1 MLKVMPHFSHQA
13 SLPMSSAKVPS
24 TSLRWAIALALGLG
38 LAACSD
44 KPEPAAPATAA
55 AAAAEAAV
63 GQAAEQQAAALAAL
77 GADELKARGRQ
88 ALREQRIYAPAGNNA
103 MEYYIALRKKSEKPD
118 ASAESALMDLQPYAV
133 IAAEQAI
140 GRADF
145 LEAERLRLL
154 IQSADPQAPSLNR
167 IADAIAKGKA
177 AAAAQPA
184 VVEETRT
191 PAQIAAEEATLKK
204 ARDDARAL
212 QAAAAAAAQQ
222 SQADAAAAQ
231 PAPTQAPPS
240 QQPQAPAPAPVVAA
254 PPVQR
259 PAPAQPTAP
268 RPAANELVAISTPQ
282 PAYPPEAA
290 RSKTSGQVVVS
301 FTVNSDGSVSGI
313 DVVSARPRGVFER
326 NVQSAV
332 RRWRFQP
339 IAGSQTVT
347 RTFDFAQ

>member
-1 MLKVMPHFSHQA
+1 
-13 SLPMSSAKVPS
+13 MSSAKVPA

-77 GADELKARGRQ
+77 SVDELKTRGRQ

-103 MEYYIALRKKSEKPD
+103 MEFYIALRKKSEKPD

-177 AAAAQPA
+177 AAAQQAPA
-184 VVEETRT
+184 ADART
-191 PAQIAAEEATLKK
+191 PEQIATEEAARKK
-204 ARDDARAL
+204 AQDDARAL

-222 SQADAAAAQ
+222 REAEAAAAQ
-231 PAPTQAPPS
+231 PVPAQA
-240 QQPQAPAPAPVVAA
+240 QPQQQQALTPAPVVAT

-259 PAPAQPTAP
+259 PTPQPAAP

-282 PAYPPEAA
+282 PAYPAEAA

-301 FTVNSDGSVSGI
+301 FTVNADGSVSNI
-313 DVVSARPRGVFER
+313 DIVSSRPRGVFER
-326 NVQSAV
+326 NVQAAV
-332 RRWRFQP
+332 RRWKYQP

>member
-1 MLKVMPHFSHQA
+1 
-13 SLPMSSAKVPS
+13 MSSAKVPA

-55 AAAAEAAV
+55 AAAAGAAV

-77 GADELKARGRQ
+77 SSEQLKARGRQ

-154 IQSADPQAPSLNR
+154 IQSADPQAPSLTR
-167 IADAIAKGKA
+167 IADAIAKGQA
-177 AAAAQPA
+177 AVAQQA
-184 VVEETRT
+184 TVDETRT
-191 PAQIAAEEATLKK
+191 ASDIAAEEVARKK
-204 ARDDARAL
+204 AQDDARAL
-212 QAAAAAAAQQ
+212 QAEAAAAAQK
-222 SQADAAAAQ
+222 SQAEAAAQ
-231 PAPTQAPPS
+231 PAPSQNAPMP
-240 QQPQAPAPAPVVAA
+240 QQQAPAPAPVIAA

-259 PAPAQPTAP
+259 PAPSQPAAP

-282 PAYPPEAA
+282 PAYPAEAT
-290 RSKTSGQVVVS
+290 RSGTSGQVVVS
-301 FTVNSDGSVSGI
+301 FTVNSDGSVSDI
-313 DVVSARPRGVFER
+313 DIVSARPRGMFER
-326 NVQSAV
+326 NVQAAV
-332 RRWRFQP
+332 RRWKFQP

-347 RTFDFAQ
+347 RTFDFAK

>member
-13 SLPMSSAKVPS
+13 SLPMSSAKVPA

-44 KPEPAAPATAA
+44 KPEPGAPATAA

-77 GADELKARGRQ
+77 SVDELKTRGRQ

-167 IADAIAKGKA
+167 IAEAIAKGKA
-177 AAAAQPA
+177 AAAQQAPA
-184 VVEETRT
+184 ADART
-191 PAQIAAEEATLKK
+191 PEQIAADEAARKK
-204 ARDDARAL
+204 AQDDARAL
-212 QAAAAAAAQQ
+212 QAAAAEAAQQ
-222 SQADAAAAQ
+222 REAEAAAAQ
-231 PAPTQAPPS
+231 PAPTEAAPP
-240 QQPQAPAPAPVVAA
+240 QQQAPAAVVAA

-259 PAPAQPTAP
+259 PTPAQPAAS

-282 PAYPPEAA
+282 PAYPAEAA

-301 FTVNSDGSVSGI
+301 FTVNADGSVSNI
-313 DVVSARPRGVFER
+313 DIVSSRPRGVFER
-326 NVQSAV
+326 NVQAAV
-332 RRWRFQP
+332 RRWKYQP